1 MARPYPP
8 HPKNW
13 QRKYN
18 RALLGSFELLTNIDS
33 EINVLEIRQS
43 PYSKMRNGKKI
54 CQKVNCNCKHKDFI
68 REK

>member
-33 EINVLEIRQS
+33 EINVLETRQS
-43 PYSKMRNGKKI
+43 LYSKMRN
-54 CQKVNCNCKHKDFI
+54 N
-68 REK
+68 